1 MNRTPAFFFEYQQRV
16 EAELRRLIPSGG
28 GAVQDA
34 MAYTVHAPSKHVR
47 PVLTL
52 LSVEICGG
60 DASRAVPVAAVIE
73 LVHASS
79 LILADLPSRRG
90 KPANHRQHGEA
101 MAILAAFGLL
111 NMAFGTLAREYEPAL
126 AARLASL

>member
-60 DASRAVPVAAVIE
+60 DASRAVPGAAVTE
-73 LVHASS
+73 LVPPSS
-79 LILADLPSRRG
+79 LILAHLPWMDDAPLRRG

-101 MAILAAFGLL
+101 MAILAA
-111 NMAFGTLAREYEPAL
+111 
-126 AARLASL
+126 